1 MTTHTDTIEHYI
13 KQVLDNLLLETPA
26 APPVVPDTAERMLA
40 QHDHQVVSLV
50 EASGVPSDVAEALLS
65 HMEQYRPDLDACQQW
80 VDDLT
85 ALDQDLP
92 SVHEQLREGDDA
104 HQLPPKVGDLAMWI
118 STEACPIPV
127 LESAASLIKTV
138 LEATAELLPE
148 TDPERRQIQGYLS
161 SRDFADFAV
170 EAHLDAANTLAAVA
184 LADRY
189 YQELR
194 QRTGDPE
201 QPLSRPI
208 SDLTR
213 PIGPIV
219 RAWQNRSTPATPDLQ
234 NRAIV
239 PRAALAGRPRQRE
252 LFSLSR
258 LADRIHIVDPDPVY
272 LPGMA
277 SPRLPNATPTLAI
290 FCAGGLS
297 PVITL
302 GRRGVAI
309 DSRLLLEGLMTVPVA
324 RRHSGMVSVPLRT
337 VRDWIWPGRR
347 WSRSR
352 DWPRLEAAF
361 RSVNA
366 VDLPWEG
373 LIDGARQAIRYA
385 PMTIVRWPR
394 HGELDGLVVI
404 QCRIPEGGAQG
415 ALVDRAQLRE
425 YGANDVIAWRLYLNA
440 AHFWNEHMTYQGRLL
455 NPTIPEVVRGE
466 DRVIL
471 DMDGQIVRED
481 SGRPSKNWNHPLA
494 VRTGET
500 EENPAA
506 RRFDGMRVF
515 TADDLVSWAY
525 PGQHPTGALRRRCRR
540 WAVKTLLRMANG
552 RALQAPEGETAEGV
566 PGWQILRPDHLYVR
580 RYPSQEPLPAS
591 PTSL

>member
-13 KQVLDNLLLETPA
+13 TQVLDNLLLETPA

-40 QHDHQVVSLV
+40 RHDHQVVSLV

-85 ALDQDLP
+85 ALDQDL
-92 SVHEQLREGDDA
+92 SGIHQQLREGDDA

-118 STEACPIPV
+118 FTEACPVPV
-127 LESAASLIKTV
+127 LESAASHIKAV

-161 SRDFADFAV
+161 SEGFAVFAV

-201 QPLSRPI
+201 EPLSRPI
-208 SDLTR
+208 D
-213 PIGPIV
+213 PIV
-219 RAWQNRSTPATPDLQ
+219 RAWQTRAIPADPDL
-234 NRAIV
+234 RDRGIV
-239 PRAALAGRPRQRE
+239 PGAALAIQPRQGA

-258 LADRIHIVDPDPVY
+258 LADKIHIMDPVY
-272 LPGMA
+272 LPGTA
-277 SPRLPNATPTLAI
+277 PQRLPNATPILAI
-290 FCAGGLS
+290 FSAVGLS

-302 GRRGVAI
+302 GRKGEAI
-309 DSRLLLEGLMTVPVA
+309 DWRLFLEGLMTVPVA
-324 RRHSGMVSVPLRT
+324 RRHAGMVSVPLRT
-337 VRDWIWPGRR
+337 VRDWIWPGLR
-347 WSRSR
+347 WTRSR

-366 VDLPWEG
+366 VTLPWEG

-385 PMTIVRWPR
+385 PMTIVRWPQ

-404 QCRIPEGGAQG
+404 HCRIPKGGAQG
-415 ALVDRAQLRE
+415 ALVDRAQLRI
-425 YGANDVIAWRLYLNA
+425 YGATDALAWRLYLNA
-440 AHFWNEHMTYQGRLL
+440 AHFWNERMTYQGRLL
-455 NPTIPEVVRGE
+455 SPTVPEVVRGE
-466 DRVIL
+466 NGVIL
-471 DMDGQIVRED
+471 DMDGQIVRDD
-481 SGRPSKNWNHPLA
+481 SGRPSKNWAHPLA
-494 VRTGET
+494 VQTGKT

-525 PGQHPTGALRRRCRR
+525 PGQHPTGALRRQCRR
-540 WAVKTLLRMANG
+540 RAVETLLQMAKEG
-552 RALQAPEGETAEGV
+552 ALQAPEGKTAEGV
-566 PGWQILRPDHLYVR
+566 PGWQILRPHHLYVR
-580 RYPSQEPLPAS
+580 R
-591 PTSL
+591 